1 MSYYQA
7 LSYDLK
13 EELEY
18 YIAAN
23 EIMIFKIN
31 GRSCCYPCG
40 ADGILKIRQINL
52 ELRFLPYRL
61 TRFLAFIENNPN
73 HVNAITDFSED
84 YDRFDNLYHCNQYV
98 LCYSNK
104 RITIFTFKYIKDS
117 IPRQV
122 DYRKIKREFQLNKG
136 ESYILLKK
144 LQCLLYD
151 LELRNIKQTY

>member
-18 YIAAN
+18 YIAFN
-23 EIMIFKIN
+23 EMLICNIN

-40 ADGILKIRQINL
+40 ADGVLKIRQINL

-61 TRFLAFIENNPN
+61 IRFLTFINDNPN
-73 HVNAITDFSED
+73 HISSITNFSDD
-84 YDRFDNLYHCNQYV
+84 YDRFDNSYYCNQYV
-98 LCYSNK
+98 LWYSNK
-104 RITIFTFKYIKDS
+104 RITIFMFNYIKDS
-117 IPRQV
+117 IPQQV
-122 DYRKIKREFQLNKG
+122 DYRKIKQEFQLNKG

-151 LELRNIKQTY
+151 LELRNIKKNY